1 MLGAS
6 WRTSTGGLSAMLVA
20 VGVILKQV
28 VAAIDGDPSTVANV
42 DAAIVAAGVIA
53 NGLGLWNARDDKV
66 SSEQAQAKP

>member
-53 NGLGLWNARDDKV
+53 HGLGLWNARDDKV